1 MNSPLVRWLLD
12 LERIPAEAEGLRLTW
27 ERSLPGWAWT
37 IILFAAVFFAIWSYA
52 RLEGDRRGR
61 GILAGVRGVVL
72 LLLVVLLCGPLLE
85 LPRETVEPDWVLV
98 LADRSESMQ
107 ITDAPA
113 SGTGVRRQSREEQL
127 RSLLTRTSGAWA
139 DMQDRRKVLWLGFH
153 DGAFDLTGR
162 AAPGADE
169 DSPASGDG
177 AAALPDLGEP
187 TGRRTNIAA
196 AIEQALQKAAARPIS
211 GIVLFSDGRTI
222 DPPSRSLVRRLQA
235 DQIPVFTVPLG
246 SRDPLGD
253 LAVRRVD
260 APRRAFVRDKV
271 PVVVEL
277 DRFGEAVRDIGATV
291 RLVDEATGETLD
303 EQPLGPGAGDSVT
316 LTAEPGAAGD
326 ATWRVEVRTATD
338 DLVPDNNIRPFTIEL
353 VDRPLRVLYVDGY
366 PRWEFRYLRWL
377 LIREQSVQSSI
388 MLLSA
393 DRDFAQEGNTPI
405 TRLPRSP
412 EEFAEFD
419 VIILGDVPGTFF
431 SPSQLEMIRDH
442 VAERGAGLLWIG
454 GERWTPSS
462 FTGTAAVLA
471 DLLPI
476 RGSLSLPVIGKPV
489 TIEPTPL
496 AERLGV
502 LRLVSAG
509 QVGWPRELADP
520 SFRWSR
526 LQWAQRILPAQL
538 KPTAQA
544 LAVTTEPIGGDQLP
558 VVIHMRYGAGQ
569 TIYVATDEIWRWR
582 YGRGDLLPE
591 QFWVQMIRML
601 GRETLSGGDTPALLE
616 VEPRRLAV
624 GQPMQITLR
633 LLDAR
638 LADLDARSIRA
649 TIEDATGARLA
660 EVDLRQ
666 VEGAPGEYVA
676 TILPDVVGTLRVRV
690 QDALI
695 TAQPLLADAEV
706 FNPENELR
714 RPETDHDLLAS
725 LARDTGGR
733 VLETASDIERLNTSL
748 LRDRSVTT
756 PNPLTERLWDTPL
769 AFLLVVLLLTAE
781 WIGRKALRLA

>member
-12 LERIPAEAEGLRLTW
+12 LERIPAEAEGLRLAW

-37 IILFAAVFFAIWSYA
+37 IILFAAVLFAIWSYA
-52 RLEGDRRGR
+52 QLEGDRRGR
-61 GILAGVRGVVL
+61 GILAVVRGGI
-72 LLLVVLLCGPLLE
+72 LLLVTVLLCGPLLE

-98 LADRSESMQ
+98 LSDRSESMQ
-107 ITDAPA
+107 IADAPGA
-113 SGTGVRRQSREEQL
+113 GTGQRRQSREEQL
-127 RSLLTRTSGAWA
+127 HSLLTRTSGAWA
-139 DMQDRRKVLWLGFH
+139 EMQQRRRVLWLGFH
-153 DGAFDLTGR
+153 DSAFDLSG
-162 AAPGADE
+162 GAD
-169 DSPASGDG
+169 SAAGGSSGVGDG
-177 AAALPDLGEP
+177 SFTLPDLGEP
-187 TGRRTNIAA
+187 TGRRTSIAA

-277 DRFGEAVRDIGATV
+277 DRFGEAVRDLGATV

-303 EQPLGPGAGDSVT
+303 EQPLQPGGGDSVT

-431 SPSQLEMIRDH
+431 SASQLEMIRDH

-454 GERWTPSS
+454 GERWTPAS

-476 RGSLSLPVIGKPV
+476 RGALSLPAIGRPV

-496 AERLGV
+496 ADRLGV

-526 LQWAQRILPAQL
+526 LQWAQRILPTQL
-538 KPTAQA
+538 KPTAQP
-544 LAVTTEPIGGDQLP
+544 LAVTTEPIGGAQLP

-638 LADLDARSIRA
+638 LAELDARSIRA
-649 TIEDATGARLA
+649 TIEDAAGARLA

-666 VEGAPGEYVA
+666 VDGAPGEYVA
-676 TILPDVVGTLRVRV
+676 TILPDVAGTLRVRV

-695 TAQPLLADAEV
+695 AAQPLLADAEV

-714 RPETDHDLLAS
+714 RPETDHDLLAALS
-725 LARDTGGR
+725 RDTGGR
-733 VLETASDIERLNTSL
+733 VLETASDIERLNTTL

-769 AFLLVVLLLTAE
+769 AFLLVLLLLASE
-781 WIGRKALRLA
+781 WVGRKALRLA